1 MNEYWI
7 NVFKLLAVYKYI
19 PNDMELI
26 VKAYPQLKPAS
37 RLLNTIRRM
46 KQEGYVERLA
56 IGDGNLKHE
65 KDTVRLT
72 KKGYAALK
80 KEKIKSNT
88 KAKNRKTENQIEQQ
102 RRLSELDIF
111 MRGAIEK
118 SDEKYFKL
126 KFTDRD
132 TILNR
137 RRKKDGDIRQYFAT
151 RMHGVIE
158 TDDNIIPVYHIG
170 LRNMQI
176 NKRAENSLYNV
187 LCNEAQKEKENMKQT
202 LFGKNVKVLEKLF
215 NDYDNEKSIFRPK
228 EFVKSYLILNTLKQ
242 QELVELFRYEGID
255 NMFSDRGTV
264 KKKYKRVS
272 TYETEEE
279 IGVNLI
285 QQELHQMYNLKRLL
299 KRIESGEIEEYRHFV
314 VYGTDKSVYDALYGE
329 YDNIEFREVSMYE
342 VLNYALERAAT
353 EGED

>member
-1 MNEYWI
+1 
-7 NVFKLLAVYKYI
+7 
-19 PNDMELI
+19 MELI
-26 VKAYPQLKPAS
+26 VKAYPQLSPAS

-46 KQEGYVERLA
+46 KQKGYVERLA
-56 IGDGNLKHE
+56 IGDGNLRHN
-65 KDTVRLT
+65 KDTVKLT
-72 KKGYAALK
+72 KKGYEFLK
-80 KEKIKSNT
+80 NQNIKT
-88 KAKNRKTENQIEQQ
+88 NRKAINRRTDEKVEQQ

-111 MRGAIEK
+111 MRGAIKE

-137 RRKKDGDIRQYFAT
+137 RRKKDKDIRQHCAT

-158 TDDNIIPVYHIG
+158 TDDNIIPVFHIG
-170 LRNMQI
+170 LKNMQI
-176 NKRAENSLYNV
+176 NKRAETLLYKV
-187 LCNEAQKEKENMKQT
+187 LCDEAQKEKNMKQI

-215 NDYDNEKSIFRPK
+215 NDYDNEKSIFRPN

-242 QELVELFRYEGID
+242 QELVELFRYEGIET
-255 NMFSDRGTV
+255 MFSDRGTV

-285 QQELHQMYNLKRLL
+285 QQELHQMYNLKAILEKIDLR
-299 KRIESGEIEEYRHFV
+299 EIEEYRHFV
-314 VYGTDKSVYDALYGE
+314 VYGTDKSVYDALYDE
-329 YDNIEFREVSMYE
+329 YDNVEFQEVSMYE
-342 VLNYALERAAT
+342 ILNYALERAAT
-353 EGED
+353 GGED

>member
-1 MNEYWI
+1 
-7 NVFKLLAVYKYI
+7 
-19 PNDMELI
+19 MELI

-56 IGDGNLKHE
+56 IGDGNIRHNQ
-65 KDTVRLT
+65 DTVMLT
-72 KKGYAALK
+72 QKGYK
-80 KEKIKSNT
+80 KIHNEKIKT
-88 KAKNRKTENQIEQQ
+88 NRKAINRRTDEKVEQQ

-137 RRKKDGDIRQYFAT
+137 RRKKDRDIRQYCAT

-170 LRNMQI
+170 LKNMQI
-176 NKRAENSLYNV
+176 NKRAETLLYKV
-187 LCNEAQKEKENMKQT
+187 LCDEAQKEKENMKQI

-228 EFVKSYLILNTLKQ
+228 EFVRSYLILNTLKQ
-242 QELVELFRYEGID
+242 QELVELFRYEGIEM
-255 NMFSDRGTV
+255 MFSDRGTV
-264 KKKYKRVS
+264 KKKYKRIS

-285 QQELHQMYNLKRLL
+285 QQELHQMYNLKTILE
-299 KRIESGEIEEYRHFV
+299 RIDLREIEEYRHFV

>member
-19 PNDMELI
+19 PNNMELI

-65 KDTVRLT
+65 KDTIRLT
-72 KKGYAALK
+72 KKGYAVLK

-88 KAKNRKTENQIEQQ
+88 KAKNRKTENQVEQQ

-118 SDEKYFKL
+118 SDDKYFKL

-176 NKRAENSLYNV
+176 NKRAEKSLYKV
-187 LCNEAQKEKENMKQT
+187 LCNEAQKDKENMKQI

-215 NDYDNEKSIFRPK
+215 NDYDNERSIFRPN

-242 QELVELFRYEGID
+242 QVLVELFRYEGIET
-255 NMFSDRGTV
+255 MFNDRGTV
-264 KKKYKRVS
+264 KKKYRRVS

-285 QQELHQMYNLKRLL
+285 QQELHQMYKLKAV
-299 KRIESGEIEEYRHFV
+299 IEKIENGEIEEYRHFV
-314 VYGTDKSVYDALYGE
+314 VYATDKSVYDALYGK
-329 YDNIEFREVSMYE
+329 YDNLEFREVSMYE
-342 VLNYALERAAT
+342 VLYYALGRAAT
-353 EGED
+353 ED